1 MVAEVDPLEASEKRK
16 SNANNQESDLPPLN
30 SRISD
35 TATTKSHESTM
46 VKQSDCKNHDPS
58 PISKE
63 FQPIIPSTVKSPTLL
78 TVTATKVANVSA
90 HVGTRDALNVVDP
103 TITNNTLAAVSINPV
118 CTTLQAHEN
127 STCVSNGGDQDTV
140 DKPNGPLVSNV
151 SMVSSKSAIVNS
163 SQALSAATGQAE
175 SLASTNGE
183 VSPTKVMSVSK
194 KVSFTGAQMTNNDH
208 SKHQTTTVSFN
219 LSKASTGIQ
228 KPEINPLASSAIPS
242 ENSAS
247 STTASRS
254 ESATSTIPFESPAPT
269 DEVQRARMPLVD
281 HYGSFIH
288 PTDTSLADARNR
300 LKKALDQ
307 TRILRAA
314 FTDRV
319 YEKYKV
325 ILRPVPDHVDLI
337 VEKITADPISRKAE
351 LVEEIRIVKEE
362 KEVEKR
368 EAQKLAGAGVF
379 SSTSSS
385 DPKHPVASLVS
396 SAETAEQLAYVGA
409 GLNLVILPEEDMQDS
424 GIDLGKYQHRGP
436 TNPETGQRVGGIS
449 AAAATAAEAIL
460 DRVRRASFLRTE
472 RQRRQ
477 PNPEGSTEE
486 PNKNSILS
494 RYQLLSSTTS
504 AAVSNTSS
512 QASLHVAP
520 KQTKKAVQSKGT
532 PHSNASTKPGRVRN
546 QPIVSVGSILTLNP
560 LVEDLDPDRKPSA
573 ATSALLARGVGRK
586 HLQQQWRH
594 PFPDSLGGRKPA
606 LPYSSSRTSDILSY
620 GVGLDSFSGNTPGLD
635 LPLFPML
642 TGRNEKRVLTF
653 HDRKKTTTDRAKKA
667 LESILSQFVSASEF
681 TTSRKDE
688 RHDRN
693 EQEKT
698 DTYTHLAGSKRNRR
712 ATEIGLLHGMQH
724 VAEAEGRIGSSTAPR
739 MFDGPAVPSTIQGPL
754 MGVTEHTDSD
764 PIEPIVAFSV
774 LQSLGL
780 IHDTPLSHRDQSQP
794 IGQRLKQIHPIVDRT
809 LEKSRACASSKFLAV
824 YQKVISRKRSFTE
837 AFASEI
843 SSSER
848 HRSIETP
855 AASSDTIVP
864 KAIVEAKQVPKND
877 SHKSSSGPTTEDA
890 GGEPREKEWP
900 VVSIRGGGKGEEE
913 SSKPTGA
920 RDSSTHKSNTSDGS
934 IETLKRPKS
943 APSTPS
949 LGKTSSSRPSSSS
962 LTPCSFATNM
972 RASSSDGLFSA
983 PLQNRGDGQGSAG
996 GSFAA
1001 QQNAGFGLA
1010 AATVAHQG
1018 VVNRMHAQAQ
1028 AHQLHLQAAAMNR
1041 LSSAG
1046 ELSNFFGTG
1055 IHQRQGFGGHAD
1067 WAALGNASQSTVG
1080 LLPSQTSLTAL
1091 GINPHQAAMLE
1102 LSARDRAAR
1111 VMLAREQQASVVH
1124 AAAVRQASV
1133 MRTGAVVSGLS
1144 SQQAAAL
1151 MNAQVNQ
1158 AGAGLYSTS
1167 TASRFGQLG
1176 GHSAATA
1183 AAILSSPAAT
1193 AALMGQSQLPVGAM
1207 SGHLVLSQHPGG
1219 QHTESRPSSQHSVSS
1234 TKSTK
1239 GKRPSS
1245 SKGRKELKDEPV
1257 QTGTNVSSKPKPP
1270 TDEINESHSN
1280 TKRKASDLTS
1290 ALNTEIETLSMHTEK
1305 KIARDSML
1313 DKEGDRTY
1321 SPISN
1326 GSPPRKKAAVVA
1338 SKVEQQ
1344 DDSSFRKSQP
1354 DSLTEIMRQPIGF
1367 DEDSSADVR
1376 SDVPSPAQPPAT
1388 AGMQFFVPP
1397 IPPSLDPHMASCA
1410 LDGRI
1415 HVAISKLFLPSG
1427 QLCSVH
1433 TTTVLL
1439 DYVQAVGSAVPIPK
1453 ALVSNPLKERLNFQS
1468 LKTSSNG
1475 GHTPTIPRDLVVA
1488 IVLVWLWVQH
1498 KDSFQRAFAK
1508 SGRIDVDPECK
1519 WLIQAAVD
1527 AASRALMLELTE
1539 AIQHGG
1545 PLASALSSARNKGG
1559 SSSAKPS
1566 GSELEKQATA
1576 SITVDARVALIVSEA
1591 LMTELCIDE
1600 EIDAVLPMYED
1611 LVQLLDETRMNAL
1624 KAKCRE
1630 RVLLAAVVAQRATMS
1645 ETFAHAYVSSM
1656 VRAGEALDHG
1666 ELFELVQDE
1675 ETSTSTMIPYDIF
1688 SDETRAW
1695 EDPCRPVSGFH
1706 PNLTGEDLVRRA
1718 HARGMIIKSLKKMQD
1733 RNNIKGGTPDSGP
1746 YAERIQSQGQSLN
1759 EAKALQRTSSG
1770 NSKRRTSF
1778 SLVEKSVQAGTG
1790 SSKAM
1795 SLSQYNPHHV
1805 STPLFWDTTSIEN
1818 MPYGQH
1824 SKVSKTR
1831 SSSIS
1836 VTKDDG
1842 KESLIRGQSGV
1853 SNTATPIQ
1861 SVGSIGEDHGDEIF
1875 RRSSEEVDWA
1885 EVAKG
1890 FLTVDLGGGPIPS
1903 RRRSSKVNSPT
1914 QNYPRNHGNKT
1925 IFAPFC
1931 NRIDDA
1937 NIVGEESG
1945 SEEEDLSDETIQMRH
1960 KVVLDNMKARLDKFM
1975 EGRTTAGQRA
1985 RQRAQ
1990 ARAAEKASVD

>member
-1 MVAEVDPLEASEKRK
+1 MVAEVDQLEESEKRK
-16 SNANNQESDLPPLN
+16 SNANNQESDLPKLN
-30 SRISD
+30 ARTSD
-35 TATTKSHESTM
+35 TVTSKSHESTM
-46 VKQSDCKNHDPS
+46 VNQNDCKDHDPS
-58 PISKE
+58 PIPKTC
-63 FQPIIPSTVKSPTLL
+63 QPTVPSLVKSPTLL
-78 TVTATKVANVSA
+78 MVTANKVAKLST
-90 HVGTRDALNVVDP
+90 HVGTRDTPNAVDP
-103 TITNNTLAAVSINPV
+103 IPTNNTVAAVSINPV
-118 CTTLQAHEN
+118 CTTLQPHEN
-127 STCVSNGGDQDTV
+127 STFVSNGGDQDTL
-140 DKPNGPLVSNV
+140 DQPNRPLVSNPG
-151 SMVSSKSAIVNS
+151 MVSSKSAVVNP
-163 SQALSAATGQAE
+163 SQALSAAVGQAK
-175 SLASTNGE
+175 SLALTNGE
-183 VSPTKVMSVSK
+183 ITSTKMPVSK

-208 SKHQTTTVSFN
+208 PKHQTTTVPFN
-219 LSKASTGIQ
+219 LNKASTSIE
-228 KPEINPLASSAIPS
+228 KLEKNPLASNATPS
-242 ENSAS
+242 EHSATL
-247 STTASRS
+247 TTASRS
-254 ESATSTIPFESPAPT
+254 ESTTLTIQAESPAPT
-269 DEVQRARMPLVD
+269 DEVQRARMPLVEQF
-281 HYGSFIH
+281 GSFIH

-368 EAQKLAGAGVF
+368 EAQKLAAAGVF
-379 SSTSSS
+379 NGTST
-385 DPKHPVASLVS
+385 DPKHPVASLVNN
-396 SAETAEQLAYVGA
+396 AETAEQLAYVGA

-477 PNPEGSTEE
+477 PNPEGSTDE
-486 PNKNSILS
+486 PSKNSILS

-504 AAVSNTSS
+504 GAVSKTLS
-512 QASLHVAP
+512 QASPHVAP
-520 KQTKKAVQSKGT
+520 KPTKKAVQSKGT
-532 PHSNASTKPGRVRN
+532 IHSNASSKPGRVRN

-560 LVEDLDPDRKPSA
+560 LVEDLDHDRKPSA

-586 HLQQQWRH
+586 YLQQQWRH

-606 LPYSSSRTSDILSY
+606 YTSSSSKSADS
-620 GVGLDSFSGNTPGLD
+620 GVGPETFGGNTAGFD
-635 LPLFPML
+635 LPPLPRL
-642 TGRNEKRVLTF
+642 TRRRNTKMVLTF
-653 HDRKKTTTDRAKKA
+653 HDRKKAMTARAEKA
-667 LESILSQFVSASEF
+667 LESILTQFVSASDF
-681 TTSRKDE
+681 TTARKE
-688 RHDRN
+688 EHHHKK
-693 EQEKT
+693 EQSNA
-698 DTYTHLAGSKRNRR
+698 DNYTQLAGNKRNRR

-724 VAEAEGRIGSSTAPR
+724 VAEGDGRIASVTAPR
-739 MFDGPAVPSTIQGPL
+739 TSEGPTVQSTIQGPL
-754 MGVTEHTDSD
+754 LAMTEDTDSD

-794 IGQRLKQIHPIVDRT
+794 VGQRLKDIHPIADRS
-809 LEKSRACASSKFLAV
+809 LEKVRVCASSKFLAL
-824 YQKVISRKRSFTE
+824 YQKVTSRKRSFTE
-837 AFASEI
+837 AFTSEI
-843 SSSER
+843 SSSDR
-848 HRSIETP
+848 HPLKETP
-855 AASSDTIVP
+855 QASSVTLVP
-864 KAIVEAKQVPKND
+864 STIVEAKQESKND
-877 SHKSSSGPTTEDA
+877 SYRSTSKNEC
-890 GGEPREKEWP
+890 P
-900 VVSIRGGGKGEEE
+900 VVSIRGGGKGEEG
-913 SSKPTGA
+913 SSQPTGD
-920 RDSSTHKSNTSDGS
+920 RDSSSQKTNTSDGKL
-934 IETLKRPKS
+934 ETLKRPKS

-962 LTPCSFATNM
+962 LAACSFATNM
-972 RASSSDGLFSA
+972 RASSSDGLFPA
-983 PLQNRGDGQGSAG
+983 PLQNRGDAQASVG

-1018 VVNRMHAQAQ
+1018 VVNRLHAQAQ

-1055 IHQRQGFGGHAD
+1055 MHQRQGFGGHAD
-1067 WAALGNASQSTVG
+1067 WTTLGNASQSG
-1080 LLPSQTSLTAL
+1080 LLPSQNSLAAL

-1111 VMLAREQQASVVH
+1111 AMLAREQQASVVH

-1133 MRTGAVVSGLS
+1133 MRTGGVVSGLS

-1183 AAILSSPAAT
+1183 AAILSSPAAA

-1207 SGHLVLSQHPGG
+1207 SGHLVLSQHQGG
-1219 QHTESRPSSQHSVSS
+1219 QHTDSRPSSQHSVSS
-1234 TKSTK
+1234 TKSNK

-1245 SKGRKELKDEPV
+1245 SKGRKEPKEEPV
-1257 QTGTNVSSKPKPP
+1257 QTGTELSSKGKLPN
-1270 TDEINESHSN
+1270 DEISESHSS
-1280 TKRKASDLTS
+1280 TKRKASELTS
-1290 ALNTEIETLSMHTEK
+1290 APNADMELGSMQTDK
-1305 KIARDSML
+1305 KIARGSML
-1313 DKEGDRTY
+1313 ELERDSTHSPVNDR
-1321 SPISN
+1321 
-1326 GSPPRKKAAVVA
+1326 SPPRKKAAVLA
-1338 SKVEQQ
+1338 SKVDQQ
-1344 DDSSFRKSQP
+1344 DDSSIRKSP
-1354 DSLTEIMRQPIGF
+1354 ADSLTEIILQPTGV
-1367 DEDSSADVR
+1367 DDDSSTDVR
-1376 SDVPSPAQPPAT
+1376 SDVLSPVQPPAT

-1397 IPPSLDPHMASCA
+1397 IPPSLDSQMASCA

-1415 HVAISKLFLPSG
+1415 HVAISKLLLPSG

-1468 LKTSSNG
+1468 LKTSGNG
-1475 GHTPTIPRDLVVA
+1475 GHTPTIPREVVVA
-1488 IVLVWLWVQH
+1488 IILVWLWVQH

-1545 PLASALSSARNKGG
+1545 PLASALSSARNKG
-1559 SSSAKPS
+1559 SSGSAKS
-1566 GSELEKQATA
+1566 TGSESEKQATA
-1576 SITVDARVALIVSEA
+1576 SVTVDARVALIVSEA

-1600 EIDAVLPMYED
+1600 EIDAVLPIYED

-1695 EDPCRPVSGFH
+1695 EDPCRPVNGFH

-1718 HARGMIIKSLKKMQD
+1718 HARGMIIKALKKMQD

-1746 YAERIQSQGQSLN
+1746 YADRIQSQGQSLN
-1759 EAKALQRTSSG
+1759 DAKALQRTSSG

-1778 SLVEKSVQAGTG
+1778 SFVEKSIQAGTG

-1795 SLSQYNPHHV
+1795 SISQYNPHHV
-1805 STPLFWDTTSIEN
+1805 SNPLFWDTTSIEN

-1824 SKVSKTR
+1824 SSVSKPR
-1831 SSSIS
+1831 ASSIS
-1836 VTKDDG
+1836 VAKDDG
-1842 KESLIRGQSGV
+1842 KETLIRGQSV
-1853 SNTATPIQ
+1853 SNSALPVQ
-1861 SVGSIGEDHGDEIF
+1861 PVDGIGEDLGDEIF

-1890 FLTVDLGGGPIPS
+1890 FLTVDLAGGPILS
-1903 RRRSSKVNSPT
+1903 RRRSSKANSPT

-1937 NIVGEESG
+1937 NILGEESG
-1945 SEEEDLSDETIQMRH
+1945 SEDEDLCDETIQMRH